1 MKNLIIYINEKLT
14 TNWIGSIT
22 ELFKLFDRDCGNQIK
37 TTFKDVL
44 NKKNFTVYA
53 LDIDNDKQKVIG
65 EYELIVK
72 EIVQSDKAAS
82 FKMDAAKEYSNVP
95 EHIKDYMSSL
105 LPKYWGHRD
114 LWFNYKK
121 GDAVDNEGILYL
133 ASNRERDKGFAVI
146 ALSKE
151 NKEIFSNWIENLDTT
166 EFEELEKAARKTA
179 EEKRKAE
186 EKAEKEREKTEKE
199 RKRKQKPK
207 KPIYNPK
214 SSLIQIPND
223 FYYDKE
229 FGGES
234 LIKAAIKEFKNG
246 YFSDEVMFTA
256 KQIKDL
262 FKDIH
267 DENFGIIE
275 LDGNS
280 SGHTDADEASES
292 IFKKG
297 SWWDYTPE
305 YEQEGFGN
313 NSILMKFKSKD
324 DRNIYVIDSGDMGYA
339 WICVQF

>member
-1 MKNLIIYINEKLT
+1 MKNLITYINEKLT
-14 TNWIGSIT
+14 TNWTGSID

-72 EIVQSDKAAS
+72 EIVQSDESVS
-82 FKMDAAKEYSNVP
+82 FNMDAAKEYSNVP
-95 EHIKDYMSSL
+95 AHIKDYTPKL
-105 LPKYWGHRD
+105 LPKYYGIHK

-121 GDAVDNEGILYL
+121 GSDIDNEGILYL
-133 ASNRERDKGFAVI
+133 TSTRAWGEGFAVI

-151 NKEIFSNWIENLDTT
+151 NKEIFTNWIENLDTT
-166 EFEELEKAARKTA
+166 EYEEIEKAVKKAE
-179 EEKRKAE
+179 EEKRKAN
-186 EKAEKEREKTEKE
+186 EKAEKER
-199 RKRKQKPK
+199 KRKLKPK
-207 KPIYNPK
+207 KPTYNAK
-214 SSLIQIPND
+214 SSLIKIPDD

-229 FGGES
+229 LGGES

-246 YFSDEVMFTA
+246 YSSDEVMFTA

-305 YEQEGFGN
+305 YEQEGFGD

-324 DRNIYVIDSGDMGYA
+324 DRNIYIIDSGDMGYA

>member
-1 MKNLIIYINEKLT
+1 MKNIITYINEKLSMQ
-14 TNWIGSIT
+14 WWGAAT
-22 ELFKLFDRDCGNQIK
+22 ELFNLFNRDCGKLIK

-65 EYELIVK
+65 EYELLVE
-72 EIVQSDKAAS
+72 EIVQSDESVS

-95 EHIKDYMSSL
+95 DHIKDYMSRL
-105 LPKYWGHRD
+105 LPKYWGRRQ
-114 LWFNYKK
+114 LWFKYKK
-121 GDAVDNEGILYL
+121 GTDSAAAVDNEGILYL
-133 ASNRERDKGFAVI
+133 ESNRDWGKGFAVI

-166 EFEELEKAARKTA
+166 EFEELEKAAKKAA

-186 EKAEKEREKTEKE
+186 EKAEKER
-199 RKRKQKPK
+199 KRKLKPK
-207 KPIYNPK
+207 KPTYNAK
-214 SSLIQIPND
+214 SSSIKIPND
-223 FYYDKE
+223 FYYDE
-229 FGGES
+229 EIGVNS
-234 LIKAAIKEFKNG
+234 LIDDAIKEFKYG
-246 YFSDEVMFTA
+246 YTDDEKLFTP

-262 FKDIH
+262 FKDTS
-267 DENFGIIE
+267 DENFGVIK

-280 SGHTDADEASES
+280 SGHTEADEAVES

-305 YEQEGFGN
+305 YSQEGFGD

-324 DRNIYVIDSGDMGYA
+324 DRKIYVIDSGDIGYA
-339 WICVQF
+339 WVCVQF

>member
-1 MKNLIIYINEKLT
+1 MKNIVTFINEKLSMQ
-14 TNWIGSIT
+14 WFGSAT

-72 EIVQSDKAAS
+72 EISLSDKAAS

-95 EHIKDYMSSL
+95 GHIKDYMPSL
-105 LPKYWGHRD
+105 LPKYWGRRE

-121 GDAVDNEGILYL
+121 GTASAEAIDNEGVLYL
-133 ASNRERDKGFAVI
+133 NSAENWGEGFAVI

-166 EFEELEKAARKTA
+166 EFEELEKAARKAA

-186 EKAEKEREKTEKE
+186 EKAWKAEKEKR
-199 RKRKQKPK
+199 RKLKPK
-207 KPIYNPK
+207 KPTYNTHP
-214 SSLIQIPND
+214 SLIKIPND
-223 FYYDKE
+223 FYYNNE
-229 FGGES
+229 LGGES
-234 LIKAAIKEFKNG
+234 LIKAAIEEFKHG
-246 YFSDEVMFTA
+246 WDGDPMFTA

-262 FKDIH
+262 FKDIQ

-275 LDGNS
+275 YDGNS
-280 SGHTDADEASES
+280 GGHNKEDDAIES

-297 SWWDYTPE
+297 SWYDYTPE
-305 YEQEGFGN
+305 YEQEGYGD
-313 NSILMKFKSKD
+313 NSMLMKFKSKD
-324 DRNIYVIDSGDMGYA
+324 DRKIYVIDSGDMGYA
-339 WICVQF
+339 WLCVEF

>member
-1 MKNLIIYINEKLT
+1 MKNIITFINEKLSM
-14 TNWIGSIT
+14 NWFGAAT
-22 ELFKLFDRDCGNQIK
+22 ELFKLFDRDCGNQMK

-105 LPKYWGHRD
+105 LPKYWGRRD
-114 LWFNYKK
+114 LWFDYKK

-133 ASNRERDKGFAVI
+133 NSHRDWSKGFAVI

-151 NKEIFSNWIENLDTT
+151 NKEIFRNWIENLDTT
-166 EFEELEKAARKTA
+166 EFEELEKAARKA
-179 EEKRKAE
+179 AQEKLKAE
-186 EKAEKEREKTEKE
+186 EKAEKER
-199 RKRKQKPK
+199 KRKLKPK
-207 KPIYNPK
+207 KPVYNTK
-214 SSLIQIPND
+214 SSLIKIPND
-223 FYYDKE
+223 FYYDDE
-229 FGGES
+229 LGSES
-234 LIKAAIKEFKNG
+234 LIKAAIEEFKYG
-246 YFSDEVMFTA
+246 YTDDEKLFTA

-262 FKDIH
+262 FKDTS
-267 DENFGIIE
+267 DENFGVIK

-280 SGHTDADEASES
+280 SGHTEADEAAKS

-305 YEQEGFGN
+305 YEQEGFGD
-313 NSILMKFKSKD
+313 NSLLMRFKSKD
-324 DRNIYVIDSGDMGYA
+324 DRKIYVIDSGDVGYA
-339 WICVQF
+339 WICVEF

>member
-1 MKNLIIYINEKLT
+1 MKNLITYINEKLT
-14 TNWIGSIT
+14 TNWTSSMT
-22 ELFKLFDRDCGNQIK
+22 ELFNLFNRDCGNQIK
-37 TTFKDVL
+37 TTLKDVL

-53 LDIDNDKQKVIG
+53 LDIDSDKQKVIG

-72 EIVQSDKAAS
+72 EIVQSDRSVS

-95 EHIKDYMSSL
+95 QHIKDYMSSL
-105 LPKYWGHRD
+105 LPKNWGVRQ

-121 GDAVDNEGILYL
+121 GSPIDNNGILYL
-133 ASNRERDKGFAVI
+133 QDNRDNDGFAVI

-166 EFEELEKAARKTA
+166 EYEEIEKAVKKAE
-179 EEKRKAE
+179 EEKRKAN
-186 EKAEKEREKTEKE
+186 EKAEKER
-199 RKRKQKPK
+199 KRKLKPK
-207 KPIYNPK
+207 KPTYNTK
-214 SSLIQIPND
+214 SSLIKIPDD

-229 FGGES
+229 LGGES

-246 YFSDEVMFTA
+246 YTDDEPMFTA

-262 FKDIH
+262 FKDIN

-280 SGHTDADEASES
+280 SGHNEADEVSKS
-292 IFKKG
+292 LFKKG

-305 YEQEGFGN
+305 YEQEGFGD

-324 DRNIYVIDSGDMGYA
+324 DRNIYIIDSGDMGYA

>member
-1 MKNLIIYINEKLT
+1 MKNLITFINEKLSMQWWGAT
-14 TNWIGSIT
+14 T
-22 ELFKLFDRDCGNQIK
+22 ELFKLFDRDCGKSMK

-72 EIVQSDKAAS
+72 EIVLSDKTAS
-82 FKMDAAKEYSNVP
+82 FKMDAAKEYGDVP
-95 EHIKDYMSSL
+95 QHIKNYMSRL
-105 LPKYWGHRD
+105 LPKYWSCRD

-121 GDAVDNEGILYL
+121 GTDSAAAVDDEGVLYL
-133 ASNRERDKGFAVI
+133 DSNQEWGKGFAVI

-151 NKEIFSNWIENLDTT
+151 NKEIFTNWIENLDTT
-166 EFEELEKAARKTA
+166 EFEEIEKAARKAA

-186 EKAEKEREKTEKE
+186 EKAEKER
-199 RKRKQKPK
+199 KRNLKPK
-207 KPIYNPK
+207 KPTYNTK
-214 SSLIQIPND
+214 SSLIKIPND

-229 FGGES
+229 LGGES

-246 YFSDEVMFTA
+246 WAGETMFTA

-262 FKDIH
+262 FKDIN

-275 LDGNS
+275 YDGNS
-280 SGHTDADEASES
+280 SGHTEADDAIES

-305 YEQEGFGN
+305 YSQEGFGD

-324 DRNIYVIDSGDMGYA
+324 DRKIYVIDSGDMGYA
-339 WICVQF
+339 WVCVEF

>member
-1 MKNLIIYINEKLT
+1 MKNIIVYINEKLSMK
-14 TNWIGSIT
+14 WFGAAT
-22 ELFKLFDRDCGNQIK
+22 ELFKLFNRDCGNQIK

-72 EIVQSDKAAS
+72 EISLSDKAAS

-95 EHIKDYMSSL
+95 EHIKDYMSNL

-121 GDAVDNEGILYL
+121 GDPVDNDGILYL
-133 ASNRERDKGFAVI
+133 ESNREWGKGFAVI

-166 EFEELEKAARKTA
+166 EFEEIEKAAHKAA

-186 EKAEKEREKTEKE
+186 EKAEKER
-199 RKRKQKPK
+199 KRKQKPK
-207 KPIYNPK
+207 KPTYNEK
-214 SSLIQIPND
+214 SSLIKIPNN
-223 FYYDKE
+223 FYCDDKL
-229 FGGES
+229 GS
-234 LIKAAIKEFKNG
+234 QDLIEAAIKEFKNG
-246 YFSDEVMFTA
+246 WVGEVMFTA

-262 FKDIH
+262 FKDIN
-267 DENFGIIE
+267 DENFGIIKY
-275 LDGNS
+275 DGNS
-280 SGHTDADEASES
+280 GGHNDADEAIES

-305 YEQEGFGN
+305 YAQEGFGD

-324 DRNIYVIDSGDMGYA
+324 DRKIYVIDSGDMGYA
-339 WICVQF
+339 WVCVEF

>member
-1 MKNLIIYINEKLT
+1 MKNILTYINEKLSMQWG
-14 TNWIGSIT
+14 NAAT

-37 TTFKDVL
+37 TTFKDIL

-72 EIVQSDKAAS
+72 EIVQSDTSAT

-95 EHIKDYMSSL
+95 EHIKDYMPSL
-105 LPKYWGHRD
+105 LEEWRGCRD

-133 ASNRERDKGFAVI
+133 TSTSDWGKGFTVI

-166 EFEELEKAARKTA
+166 EFEEIEKATLKAD

-186 EKAEKEREKTEKE
+186 KKAEKE
-199 RKRKQKPK
+199 RKRKLKPK
-207 KPIYNPK
+207 KPVYNTK
-214 SSLIQIPND
+214 SSLIKIPND

-229 FGGES
+229 LGGDA

-246 YFSDEVMFTA
+246 WGDEPMFTVN
-256 KQIKDL
+256 QIIDL
-262 FKDIH
+262 FKDIN
-267 DENFGIIE
+267 DYNFGIIE

-305 YEQEGFGN
+305 YEQEGFGD
-313 NSILMKFKSKD
+313 NSRLMRFKSKD
-324 DRNIYVIDSGDMGYA
+324 DRKIYVIDSGDMGYA
-339 WICVQF
+339 WVCVQF